1 MRGRAK
7 ERSTVGALGRG
18 ESVTLPD
25 RCLGTCNIERSC
37 PSTSEQQSNKRRQES
52 TDHSSRMS
60 TRAFDD
66 TNITPHAQHAPDS
79 YSRTCDL
86 LGRILNSGKAST
98 A

>member
-1 MRGRAK
+1 MPWAGVKVSRCQIVASARVTSK
-7 ERSTVGALGRG
+7 GAVPPRLSSR
-18 ESVTLPD
+18 VT
-25 RCLGTCNIERSC
+25 SA
-37 PSTSEQQSNKRRQES
+37 NKRQES

-66 TNITPHAQHAPDS
+66 TNITPHAQHEPDS